1 MHAHGSV
8 IVRNAGHERAC
19 LDSMLGI
26 RRLLVKAISFLLA
39 TSVLFST
46 AALADNKRVPVPS
59 DLRARYMIIDKCWVG
74 ADRIVVTKRVARE
87 GTTFTKRRYNC
98 EKNRVMSLGEA
109 SSKEALETAA
119 ADGKMIPIAPESV
132 AYYISLE
139 ACKYLT
145 ES

>member
-1 MHAHGSV
+1 
-8 IVRNAGHERAC
+8 
-19 LDSMLGI
+19 MLGV
-26 RRLLVKAISFLLA
+26 RRPLVKAISFLLA

-59 DLRARYMIIDKCWVG
+59 DVRAKYMIIDKGWVG

-98 EKNRVMSLGEA
+98 EKNTVTSLGEA
-109 SSKEALETAA
+109 SSKEALETVAA
-119 ADGKMIPIAPESV
+119 ADGKMVPIAPESV